1 MNQSTLQFQQARNRK
16 WYFHKTPELKSF
28 YPQGTFGEDDLTNF
42 SIPIDPTWESAGHYD
57 ASDDYVPEGERL
69 VDPLFGSPVNGRML
83 HGRWEYVKNNI
94 ERWKFEVEIVKQEL
108 ADKKLNCRMELK
120 WAKKTGWPSHV
131 NYLKKSHEKQIRKYK
146 AAVKRAEEQLAYWL
160 LEAKKYDY

>member
-1 MNQSTLQFQQARNRK
+1 MSMQRTLTYQQSQSRRWHFN
-16 WYFHKTPELKSF
+16 KTAELRDF
-28 YPQGTFGEDDLTNF
+28 YPQGTFGDDDLTNF

-69 VDPLFGSPVNGRML
+69 VDPLFGAPVNGRML
-83 HGRWEYVKNNI
+83 HGNWEYVEDNI
-94 ERWKFEVEIVKQEL
+94 ERCKFKVEIAKQEL
-108 ADKKLNCRMELK
+108 ANKKLNCRMELK
-120 WAKKTGWPSHV
+120 WAKKTGCHF
-131 NYLKKSHEKQIRKYK
+131 NYLKKSHEKQIGKYK